1 MSEFTPKN
9 NFETKLTQV
18 QQGLGSMPDL
28 LKSLLVAEVVVPSAA
43 EVMDDG
49 SGFQPLLF
57 PKGEV
62 QMLAC
67 FSSKELVG
75 DFAEMAPYCLV
86 MQGKDVLLRLPS
98 NYGLV
103 LNPGQKIGFDI
114 SPEGIAK
121 IVSEFT

>member
-1 MSEFTPKN
+1 MNDFTPKN
-9 NFETKLTQV
+9 NFEIKLTQS
-18 QQGLGSMPDL
+18 QQGLGLMPDL
-28 LKSLLVAEVVVPSAA
+28 LKSLLIAEIVVPSAT

-57 PKGEV
+57 SKDET

-67 FSSKELVG
+67 FSSKELIG
-75 DFAEMAPYCLV
+75 DFSEMAPYCLV
-86 MQGKDVLLRLPS
+86 MQGKDVLLRLPPK
-98 NYGLV
+98 YGLV

-121 IVSEFT
+121 IISEFT